1 MHLSEKAIGTSQYPL
16 YFTGIILRRGDV
28 ASARISCIQC
38 QFLKGRMCLLF
49 SQPTTQARKNCLE
62 AELAGHFIMWN
73 KYVANCKNIEELQKM
88 KELVRK
94 ALKNIHSKAIKAVV
108 YKNGDN
114 MIHKE
119 NLALRELVKE
129 LLVRLKN
136 YEKIVEG

>member
-1 MHLSEKAIGTSQYPL
+1 
-16 YFTGIILRRGDV
+16 
-28 ASARISCIQC
+28 
-38 QFLKGRMCLLF
+38 
-49 SQPTTQARKNCLE
+49 
-62 AELAGHFIMWN
+62 MWN
-73 KYVANCKNIEELQKM
+73 KYVANCKNVEELQKM
-88 KELVRK
+88 KQLVRK